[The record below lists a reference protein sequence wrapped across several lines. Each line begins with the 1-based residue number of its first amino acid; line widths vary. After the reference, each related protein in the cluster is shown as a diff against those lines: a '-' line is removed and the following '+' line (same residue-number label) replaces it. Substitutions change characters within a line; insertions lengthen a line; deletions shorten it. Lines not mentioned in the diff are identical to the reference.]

1 MKIDVVVKVGGSLYD
16 LPDLGDR
23 LGAWLRELPKSKFV
37 LVPGG
42 GAAADLVRAWDQ
54 RQHMG
59 EETAHWLALRA
70 LTFNAHFLASRL
82 AGSRVI
88 KNLDET
94 GAASIPILDMHAW
107 ATMVE
112 RRGNRF
118 PHTWQVTSDSLA
130 AHVAIVSKAAQLIL
144 LKSVR
149 LPEGMNWHEAARQ
162 GIVDSYF
169 PQAISLAPAGLQIR
183 VVPFR

>member
-16 LPDLGDR
+16 LPDLGER
-23 LGAWLRELPKSKFV
+23 LGAWLRELPKSNFV

-42 GAAADLVRAWDQ
+42 GPAADLVRAWD
-54 RQHMG
+54 RQHQLG
-59 EETAHWLALRA
+59 EESAHWLALRA

-82 AGSRVI
+82 LGSYVI
-88 KNLDET
+88 KNLDEA
-94 GAASIPILDMHAW
+94 GSGPIPILDMHAW
-107 ATMVE
+107 ATMAE

-118 PHTWQVTSDSLA
+118 PHTWEVTSDSLA
-130 AHVAIVSKAAQLIL
+130 AQVATVSKAAQLVL
-144 LKSVR
+144 LKSVP

-162 GIVDSYF
+162 GIVDLFF
-169 PQAISLAPAGLQIR
+169 PQAISLASADLRVR